1 MTNAKTNAMIDT
13 SSLPTTER
21 CALEMQREL
30 RPNSRTRQF
39 LAQHNLT
46 PRVVTMTE
54 CEMIR
59 DGRVVA
65 RIMGSTAGH
74 AAWWY
79 VAGGA
84 EAEPRH
90 VYPSGRFSNAVFR
103 VPDVIPPEQQPA
115 APRRSIDGWAAV
127 VAPNRH
133 MLFRS
138 GVLVATLHRNTGELW
153 HIEVLRSADQ
163 SVIGGFGPYDTLQE
177 AQDAAE
183 WRSALET

>member
-1 MTNAKTNAMIDT
+1 MTTDMTGMLTMA
-13 SSLPTTER
+13 ER

-65 RIMGSTAGH
+65 LIMGSHAGR
-74 AAWWY
+74 AEWWY
-79 VAGGA
+79 AMGGA
-84 EAEPRH
+84 ETRH
-90 VYPSGRFSNAVFR
+90 VTPSGRFSNAVFR
-103 VPDVIPPEQQPA
+103 LPDVITPEEQQT
-115 APRRSIDGWAAV
+115 APRRSIDGWATV
-127 VAPNRH
+127 GAPNRH

-138 GVLVATLHRNTGELW
+138 GVLVATVHRYMGELW